1 MEHNKIIMAPWFSA
15 QLLEKTEI
23 SLLQLV
29 PALMAKPWL
38 IVKAFSHHVGCAAL
52 AI

>member
-1 MEHNKIIMAPWFSA
+1 MLPWFSA

-29 PALMAKPWL
+29 RPALKLAGRLKAKASRKL
-38 IVKAFSHHVGCAAL
+38 
-52 AI
+52 